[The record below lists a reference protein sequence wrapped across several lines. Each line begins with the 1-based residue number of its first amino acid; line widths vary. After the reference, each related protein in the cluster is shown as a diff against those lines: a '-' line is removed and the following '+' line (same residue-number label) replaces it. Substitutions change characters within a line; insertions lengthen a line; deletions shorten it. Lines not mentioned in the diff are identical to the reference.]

1 MAKPTLYFV
10 PKTLYLCC
18 TWIKSYL
25 VKGLWIIINYSI
37 YSIHEFNPFLYQ
49 SSVKCNSE
57 DDHLFWSCL
66 WLGVILLG
74 DVGPLTPRPNV
85 SVAHD
90 MAMLEVGKKKLAI
103 VCFVCSPVPPPKCLP
118 HSSQN
123 TLIMGVMFWSH
134 DFNVQRSSSKESR
147 ASSFLGFFFSMLVHL
162 QSLFRDQHKL

>member
-37 YSIHEFNPFLYQ
+37 YSIHDFNPFLYQ
-49 SSVKCNSE
+49 SSVICNSE

-90 MAMLEVGKKKLAI
+90 MAMLEVGKKISHCMFCVLA
-103 VCFVCSPVPPPKCLP
+103 S
-118 HSSQN
+118 
-123 TLIMGVMFWSH
+123 
-134 DFNVQRSSSKESR
+134 SSSKMFATFFTKHLDNGCHVLVSWLQCPKVIFQGEPCK
-147 ASSFLGFFFSMLVHL
+147 FLPRIFLLHVGTSPKPL
-162 QSLFRDQHKL
+162 